1 MKFLEMSE
9 LVRQHHEHMGQTEI
23 RKQLN
28 RAINDFCIQT
38 NIVETSFTF
47 EITELVQEDRW
58 IWLDDDILHIERVE
72 IDDYIIPR
80 LLEVPVKRDF
90 E

>member
-23 RKQLN
+23 RKLLN
-28 RAINDFCIQT
+28 RAIGDFCIKT
-38 NIVETSFTF
+38 KIVETSFTF
-47 EITELVQEDRW
+47 TVNNTNVADRW
-58 IWLDDDILHIERVE
+58 IWLDEDIIDIERLEV
-72 IDDYIIPR
+72 DNYIVPR
-80 LLEVPVKRDF
+80 LVGIPLKRDF

>member
-23 RKQLN
+23 RKLLN
-28 RAINDFCIQT
+28 RAIGDFCIKT
-38 NIVETSFTF
+38 KIVETSFTF
-47 EITELVQEDRW
+47 TIDTTNHDDRW
-58 IWLDDDILHIERVE
+58 IWLCEDIIDIDRIEV
-72 IDDYIIPR
+72 DDYIIPR
-80 LLEVPVKRDF
+80 LIGIPLKRDY

>member
-1 MKFLEMSE
+1 MSE

-23 RKQLN
+23 RKLLN

-38 NIVETSFTF
+38 DIVETSFTY
-47 EITELVQEDRW
+47 EVTELVKDDRW
-58 IWLDDDILHIERVE
+58 IWLDDDILKIERVE
-72 IDDYIIPR
+72 VDDYIIPR
-80 LLEVPVKRDF
+80 LLEVPIKRDF

>member
-1 MKFLEMSE
+1 MRFLEMSE

-23 RKQLN
+23 RKLLN
-28 RAINDFCIQT
+28 RAINDFCIET
-38 NIVETSFTF
+38 NIVETSFTY
-47 EITELVQEDRW
+47 EVTELVQEDRYL
-58 IWLDDDILHIERVE
+58 WLDDDILNIERVE

-80 LLEVPVKRDF
+80 LINLPLKRDF

>member
-23 RKQLN
+23 RKLLN
-28 RAINDFCIQT
+28 RAINDFCIKT
-38 NIVETSFTF
+38 KVVETSFTF
-47 EITELVQEDRW
+47 EITEENQADRW
-58 IWLDDDILHIERVE
+58 IWLDDDILAIERVE
-72 IDDYIIPR
+72 IDDTVIPR
-80 LLEVPVKRDF
+80 LLETPIIRDF